1 MHNDTPISHYSQDS
15 VDATYA
21 LGILVKNTE
30 IISKK
35 NSFLLSNFNMK
46 GKGVQPNAKYFLQTP
61 LWFSEQGYTLEIS
74 SLWLKETNFLAITKY
89 LNKCVIEKK
98 QD

>member
-1 MHNDTPISHYSQDS
+1 
-15 VDATYA
+15 
-21 LGILVKNTE
+21 
-30 IISKK
+30 
-35 NSFLLSNFNMK
+35 MK